1 MLSHDESNYV
11 KEQTFI
17 NAAYN
22 FRNITKIQPLTIKE
36 ILTMGRQEYE
46 KRLALLLLTEAD
58 IIKIIKEKTGKQ
70 PNPEEIPKPLEYL
83 LQSAQLDDSFYLE
96 LRNCFTTFIA
106 EDILLLPK
114 INSVLI
120 GPPEEKRLITD
131 SNFSDFQEVLCIQNA
146 RPVKEPPPENESE
159 IARKFRLKRE
169 MRDAAKKKQQEKKG
183 EIQTFTES
191 MEMAEVFGIDYL
203 NCTLFAFYRLI
214 KRHQAKEKWDQDI
227 QMICAGADFKKMKTK
242 YWGENLEKD

>member
-70 PNPEEIPKPLEYL
+70 PNP
-83 LQSAQLDDSFYLE
+83 
-96 LRNCFTTFIA
+96 
-106 EDILLLPK
+106 
-114 INSVLI
+114 
-120 GPPEEKRLITD
+120 
-131 SNFSDFQEVLCIQNA
+131 
-146 RPVKEPPPENESE
+146 
-159 IARKFRLKRE
+159 
-169 MRDAAKKKQQEKKG
+169 
-183 EIQTFTES
+183 
-191 MEMAEVFGIDYL
+191 
-203 NCTLFAFYRLI
+203 
-214 KRHQAKEKWDQDI
+214 
-227 QMICAGADFKKMKTK
+227 
-242 YWGENLEKD
+242 